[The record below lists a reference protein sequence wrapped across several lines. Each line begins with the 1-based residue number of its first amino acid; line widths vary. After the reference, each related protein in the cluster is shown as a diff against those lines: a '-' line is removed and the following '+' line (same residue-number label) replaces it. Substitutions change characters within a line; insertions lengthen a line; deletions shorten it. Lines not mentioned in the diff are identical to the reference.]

1 MLVNAIKMQKNFHPK
16 ANVFQN
22 FYKLLYK
29 HETSK
34 SWLALPQRNFINS
47 SPQKKSKENA
57 NELNKRSIFIAYS
70 NSLAFSLQI
79 SLITFIC
86 FLKKYKDNEEF
97 FILGY

>member
-1 MLVNAIKMQKNFHPK
+1 MRLQKVGLRSPK
-16 ANVFQN
+16 EI
-22 FYKLLYK
+22 LLI
-29 HETSK
+29 
-34 SWLALPQRNFINS
+34 ALLK
-47 SPQKKSKENA
+47 KKSKENA